1 MNKLSKIYS
10 LIALFFFAAF
20 VCPSCATKQSK
31 KMNLDSGQ
39 SDNSVSKSRSGQD
52 LNDASIA
59 KVESSEIS
67 NVNTIKSSDPS
78 NDVKPFPVGTFEK
91 VESEV
96 VYYVK
101 VGDTLSDISKLVY
114 GGPDHWKKIANYNRL
129 ENPHLLYP
137 LDQIKLPVVNTH
149 SKKFAHKHYG
159 KSDFFSTKV
168 SNKQMKPKHLVEAYN
183 KLDKVKKMTTKVRK
197 GETLFNV
204 AERTLGD
211 GNLWPMIWWQ
221 NKDQID
227 DPNLISI
234 GQTINFVDPKSV
246 H

>member
-1 MNKLSKIYS
+1 MNKLSKIYG
-10 LIALFFFAAF
+10 LIALFFFATF
-20 VCPSCATKQSK
+20 LFSSCATKQAK
-31 KMNLDSGQ
+31 KLDLDSGP
-39 SDNSVSKSRSGQD
+39 SDDAVSKSTIGQELTGD
-52 LNDASIA
+52 SIA
-59 KVESSEIS
+59 KVDSSEIG
-67 NVNTIKSSDPS
+67 NLKTIKSSDPS
-78 NDVKPFPVGTFEK
+78 NGVKPFPVGTFEK

-114 GGPDHWKKIANYNRL
+114 GGPDHWKKIANYNGL

-137 LDQIKLPVVNTH
+137 LDKIKLPVVNTH
-149 SKKFAHKHYG
+149 SKNFAHKYYG

-168 SNKQMKPKHLVEAYN
+168 GNKQIKPKHLVEAYN
-183 KLDKVKKMTTKVRK
+183 KLDKVKKRTTKVRK

-211 GNLWPMIWWQ
+211 GSLWPMIWWQ

-227 DPNLISI
+227 DPNLISV
-234 GQTINFVDPKSV
+234 GQTINFIDPKSV